1 MLLLKILY
9 CCSPCLSL
17 VNYRNNQI
25 TQHALKLVKLKVSV
39 FIMFKLATIQKKK
52 EEDTVSL

>member
-9 CCSPCLSL
+9 CCSPCQSL

-39 FIMFKLATIQKKK
+39 FIMFKLDTIQKKK
-52 EEDTVSL
+52 EEDTASL